1 MKFFT
6 PDLVLRFGS
15 TDDAV
20 ADAAHE
26 EWEKVN
32 QKYLDH
38 LERIRPQL
46 PRAVRSFLRNFC
58 LHDARLLALGVGAD
72 QLQLSLFLELDS
84 PRDHG
89 ILLTYHL
96 SRRPELIKHPE
107 LAELGTPIEWL
118 YDEFDLARR
127 ATLPA
132 TTHFILFTGGR
143 ELRLAF
149 RALRVLVFEKVLAPA
164 VQGQEADLDSL
175 LAG

>member
-1 MKFFT
+1 MKYFT
-6 PDLVLRFGS
+6 PDLLRRFGS
-15 TDDAV
+15 MDDAV
-20 ADAAHE
+20 ADAAQE

-38 LERIRPQL
+38 LDGIRPDL
-46 PRAVRSFLRNFC
+46 PRSVRSFLRHFC

-72 QLQLSLFLELDS
+72 HLQLSLFLELDS

-89 ILLTYHL
+89 ILLNYDL
-96 SRRPELIKHPE
+96 SRRPELVKHPE
-107 LAELGTPIEWL
+107 LAEPGTPIEWL

-127 ATLPA
+127 TAQPA
-132 TTHFILFTGGR
+132 FTHSILFTGGR

-149 RALRVLVFEKVLAPA
+149 RALRVVVFDKVLAPA
-164 VQGQEADLDSL
+164 GQGQESDLDAL